1 MCHYFYTYSFF
12 IYVSIGIYTY
22 LQFHTIV
29 RVVRRLYFTNKPYI
43 RRCMEMKYIEKLGGS
58 TLNVVESIGRIVI
71 FFISGVTRIFLRPL
85 QFDKIIDHTWFIGA
99 KSLFVIVLTGTFTGM
114 VLGLQGY
121 YSLVKVGSE
130 AALGSAVS
138 LTIIRELGPVLS
150 AIMITARA
158 GSAMAAEIGVMRIS
172 DQIDALKT
180 MQIDPIRFLFSPRIV
195 AALISFPLL
204 TAIFDVVGI
213 FGGYLT
219 GSVLLGIN
227 PSTYMDKVIQSVDM
241 VDIAGGFLKSFVFAI
256 VVTTICCYRGYY
268 THLSTGGGYGAKGV
282 SMATTNSVVQSCIFI
297 LIVDYIIT
305 YFLV

>member
-1 MCHYFYTYSFF
+1 M
-12 IYVSIGIYTY
+12 
-22 LQFHTIV
+22 
-29 RVVRRLYFTNKPYI
+29 VVGLLYFINKPYI
-43 RRCMEMKYIEKLGGS
+43 RRCMEMKYIEKLGGA
-58 TLNVVESIGRIVI
+58 TLQVVESIGRIVL
-71 FFISGVTRIFLRPL
+71 FFISGVTRIFVRPI
-85 QFDKIIDHTWFIGA
+85 QADKIIDQMWFVGA
-99 KSLFVIVLTGTFTGM
+99 KSLFVIILTGTFTGM

-121 YSLVKVGSE
+121 YSLVKFGSE

-172 DQIDALKT
+172 EQIDALRT
-180 MQIDPIRFLFSPRIV
+180 MQIDPIRFLFSPRIM

-204 TAIFDVVGI
+204 TAIFDVMGI

-219 GSVLLGIN
+219 GSLLLGIN
-227 PSTYMDKVIQSVDM
+227 PAIYMDKVIQSVEM
-241 VDIAGGFLKSFVFAI
+241 VDIAGGFLKSLVFAI

-268 THLSTGGGYGAKGV
+268 THLSTRGGHGAKGV
-282 SMATTNSVVQSCIFI
+282 SMATTNSVVQSCVFI